1 MLPPAPVTFSTTT
14 VCPMLFAI
22 RSAMIRAIVSVGPP
36 AENGTTIVT
45 GRVGKF
51 CADEVLQNTIAAAIS
66 RNRFMAPLCASSYR
80 CVQRSGVSVS
90 RSCRIRGLDR
100 AREPRAIRIALHH
113 RGANVFDRGIGIA
126 AALLL
131 RAGALHDFLEIVP
144 VARYEARIAERAV
157 ARHDHDGLQ
166 CLEPIEAREPLLD
179 ARIGARKG
187 RLCLHGEIAGKEH
200 SVALDPDTHVPAR
213 VIRAEREE

>member
-14 VCPMLFAI
+14 VCPRLFVI

-51 CADEVLQNTIAAAIS
+51 CADAVQQNTIAAANS
-66 RNRFMAPLCASSYR
+66 PNRFMEPPI
-80 CVQRSGVSVS
+80 S
-90 RSCRIRGLDR
+90 RSCRVRCLDR
-100 AREPRAIRIALHH
+100 ARESCAIRIALHH
-113 RGANVFDRGIGIA
+113 SGANVFDRGIAIA
-126 AALLL
+126 AGLLL
-131 RAGALHDFLEIVP
+131 RAGARHHFLEIVP

-157 ARHDHDGLQ
+157 ARHEHGGLQ

-213 VIRAEREE
+213 VIRAE